1 MSSMYRYNRMKLDR
15 LQKDKEEKDFE
26 KVYKQNYWSYS
37 KSMIKQPLTVIEGPD
52 LEETA
57 IKMFYSLQHHAGES
71 SIFNTVKTL
80 KPCYHIGI
88 VSGDKS
94 GFELDYED
102 AATLVQVV
110 VAKCIEKEALCNEFY
125 LQLIKQ
131 TTDQPGNVNH

>member
-1 MSSMYRYNRMKLDR
+1 M
-15 LQKDKEEKDFE
+15 QKNKEEKDFE

-37 KSMIKQPLTVIEGPD
+37 KSMIKQPLTVIEGHD

-57 IKMFYSLQHHAGES
+57 IKMFYSLQHHAGKKTTTKWLS
-71 SIFNTVKTL
+71 SVKYFLLT
-80 KPCYHIGI
+80 HTGI
-88 VSGDKS
+88 ASGDKS

-102 AATLVQVV
+102 AAMLVQVV

-131 TTDQPGNVNH
+131 TTDQPG